1 MKKQNLYLLVLVS
14 ALTFSALAV
23 SFTAFAQDN
32 QRKFTPGEKVEV
44 GGGQSVEI
52 FQCRGLGSNEECE
65 VQFFRD
71 GQPEGGKM
79 WFSADSIR
87 NGEERVKA
95 ARERDAAGARYVE
108 RQKLQ
113 TLAPTTHPKFQPG
126 EYIETGGG
134 ITEEILE
141 CRGAD
146 ANRECKTQAFRDGA
160 PVGGGNWRY
169 VSDLQRDVNRVQS
182 YKRHDDQTEA
192 RDAAHDNAADAVD
205 KNAQNIPAQDRTC
218 NFEPPAAKPANSDLF
233 SANLAKRKIYD
244 GYKINVN
251 GTSSAPLRVGVL
263 FVSFQV
269 DQSYKNIVRNR
280 PGVGAQRINDAA
292 PPNATIYR
300 VKSKHVVCEEYRDG
314 IQRREVTS
322 DYDCFKNR
330 DGEWACGSSGEVPPR
345 IIQLK

>member
-1 MKKQNLYLLVLVS
+1 MKKQNLYLLVLLL
-14 ALTFSALAV
+14 ALTLSALAV

-32 QRKFTPGEKVEV
+32 ERKLRPGEKVEV

-52 FQCRGLGSNEECE
+52 FQCRGQGSNEECE

-79 WFSADSIR
+79 WFSANSIR

-95 ARERDAAGARYVE
+95 ANERDAAGARYAE
-108 RQKLQ
+108 GQKLQ
-113 TLAPTTHPKFQPG
+113 TNAPTADPKFQPG

-141 CRGAD
+141 CRGAG

-160 PVGGGNWRY
+160 PVGLGNWQY
-169 VSDLQRDVNRVQS
+169 VSDLQRGVNRVQS
-182 YKRHDDQTEA
+182 YKRNEKQVEA
-192 RDAAHDNAADAVD
+192 QAATHDNTVEVVR
-205 KNAQNIPAQDRTC
+205 NAPETPAQAATC
-218 NFEPPAAKPANSDLF
+218 SFEPPAPKVSSSDLF

-244 GYKINVN
+244 RYKMNVN
-251 GTSSAPLRVGVL
+251 GSLSAPLRVGVQ

-269 DQSYKNIVRNR
+269 DKSYKNLVTNI

-300 VKSKHVVCEEYRDG
+300 VKSKHIVCDDYRDG

-330 DGEWACGSSGEVPPR
+330 DDEWVCGSSGAVPPR

>member
-1 MKKQNLYLLVLVS
+1 
-14 ALTFSALAV
+14 
-23 SFTAFAQDN
+23 
-32 QRKFTPGEKVEV
+32 
-44 GGGQSVEI
+44 
-52 FQCRGLGSNEECE
+52 
-65 VQFFRD
+65 
-71 GQPEGGKM
+71 M

-108 RQKLQ
+108 GQKLQ
-113 TLAPTTHPKFQPG
+113 TLAPTAHPKFQPG

-141 CRGAD
+141 CRGAG

-160 PVGGGNWRY
+160 PVGGGNWQY
-169 VSDLQRDVNRVQS
+169 VSDLQRGVNRVQS
-182 YKRHDDQTEA
+182 YKRNDDQTGR
-192 RDAAHDNAADAVD
+192 RDAAQDNVADAVD
-205 KNAQNIPAQDRTC
+205 KNAQNIPAPDPTC
-218 NFEPPAAKPANSDLF
+218 NFEPPAPKPANSDLF

-251 GTSSAPLRVGVL
+251 GTLSAPLRVGVL

-314 IQRREVTS
+314 LQRREVTS

-330 DGEWACGSSGEVPPR
+330 DGEWACGSSGDVPPR